1 MINSIN
7 RRVLYHFDY
16 LIIIIV
22 ALIVAT
28 SIFLIYEIDSRLT
41 IKQIVYVSIT
51 IIVGLSIFMLPIK
64 RLFWLVPFY
73 YWLAIALLI
82 SVEFIGM
89 TKYGAQRWIEIP
101 LIGMSIQPSEII
113 KSALILMMAYNIKN
127 DPPQIDGY
135 HIKGFLK
142 HSFFIILP
150 AILVKIQPDL
160 GTSMLILVMGYGVLF
175 IVGIQK
181 KILISICAF
190 IIVISPLLYSSLDN
204 YQLDR
209 INQFL
214 SDNPQH
220 QVRQSMIAIG
230 SGGIFGKNKEDAT
243 QARFKFLPVPESDFI
258 IAYLGER
265 FGFVGVTIIILLYS
279 LLVFH
284 LFTLSYAYKKDK
296 ILQVITS
303 SLGFLVFCHLS
314 VNVAMTIKLAPIV
327 GIPLP
332 FFSYGGS
339 SFLTFGILFAI
350 TENLLAFRY
359 DFRI

>member
-1 MINSIN
+1 MINNIS

-22 ALIVAT
+22 FLIVST
-28 SIFLIYEIDSRLT
+28 SVALIYEIDSGLT
-41 IKQIVYVSIT
+41 IKQIVYISIT
-51 IIVGLSIFMLPIK
+51 IIIGLLIFMLPVK
-64 RLFWLVPFY
+64 RLFWLIPFY
-73 YWLAIALLI
+73 YWLAIILLI
-82 SVEFIGM
+82 SVEFVGI

-101 LIGMSIQPSEII
+101 LISMSIQPSEII

-127 DPPQIDGY
+127 DPPQLDGY

-150 AILVKIQPDL
+150 AFLVKIQPDL
-160 GTSMLILVMGYGVLF
+160 GTSILILIMGYGVLF
-175 IVGIQK
+175 IVGIQRR
-181 KILISICAF
+181 ILIGISAF
-190 IIVISPLLYSSLDN
+190 VILLSPLFYSSLDS

-214 SDNPQH
+214 SANPQH

-230 SGGIFGKNKEDAT
+230 SGGIFGKSKEDAT

-265 FGFVGVTIIILLYS
+265 FGFIGITFIIGLYS

-296 ILQVITS
+296 MLQVITS
-303 SLGFLVFCHLS
+303 SLGLLIFCHLS
-314 VNVAMTIKLAPIV
+314 VNIAMTIKLAPIV